1 MRFDNILPN
10 DSIVHITYENLK
22 ILLGKY
28 LFCRKLFS
36 GIYIVRLSE
45 TVESEM
51 KKLEEAALQ
60 IDRSSNSSV
69 MPPLQPLKV
78 IQSVK
83 CIINLMGDLC
93 TLDIMQTV
101 EALMEFCKNFIPSN
115 VSLKLSPN
123 KRFYVFVN
131 S

>member
-1 MRFDNILPN
+1 
-10 DSIVHITYENLK
+10 
-22 ILLGKY
+22 
-28 LFCRKLFS
+28 
-36 GIYIVRLSE
+36 
-45 TVESEM
+45 M

-101 EALMEFCKNFIPSN
+101 EALMDFCRNFIPSN
-115 VSLKLSPN
+115 VSLTKYHIVN
-123 KRFYVFVN
+123 VFNV

>member
-1 MRFDNILPN
+1 MNNKF
-10 DSIVHITYENLK
+10 Y
-22 ILLGKY
+22 
-28 LFCRKLFS
+28 F
-36 GIYIVRLSE
+36 SE

-60 IDRSSNSSV
+60 IDRSSSSSV

-101 EALMEFCKNFIPSN
+101 EALMEFCRNFIPSN
-115 VSLKLSPN
+115 VSISNNPN
-123 KRFYVFVN
+123 ENICTVSCFVGGQFLRDHHQ
-131 S
+131 